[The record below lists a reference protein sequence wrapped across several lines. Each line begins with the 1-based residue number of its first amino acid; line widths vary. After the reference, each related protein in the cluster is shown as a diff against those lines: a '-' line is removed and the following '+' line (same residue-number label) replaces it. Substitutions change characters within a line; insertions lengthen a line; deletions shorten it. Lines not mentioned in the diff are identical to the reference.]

1 MMSMLMLICG
11 NVMADDVVIDFNTMD
26 MPVSY
31 GADKDNGIE
40 ACNDGDILEAKS
52 FEVGGVTV
60 IISPKDPDNKK
71 KSENRFWKTN
81 DGPQLRCYS
90 GTITVKST
98 STMKSIIFDAPSK
111 FNLTADKGAMDGKTW
126 GGEATEVVFTVGDNS
141 QINKITVSANAV
153 DITPD
158 DPNKEGSVN
167 NPYTVAGAFAVLA
180 TMDVNV
186 KSEEVYVKGKISKID
201 DVNTGDYGNATYYIS
216 DNGAEEGQLEVF
228 RGFYLENKK
237 FTAADQIKVG
247 DEVIVCGI
255 LVNYRSSKAA
265 ETDPATPEI
274 TQPNYIYSLNGKTKA
289 EGGDT
294 PQPQDIEQVNVAKA
308 LEIINALEDGKT
320 TSVQYDVKGFVIS
333 IEEISEKNDAK
344 PNGYGNATFVIADSK
359 TATEGVKVFRAKG
372 FENQLIDD
380 PDIFSVGDEVVVRGK
395 LQKYVKDGVTTPEIS
410 SCYLMSVNGEGSSI
424 SSLTIDMEN
433 APVYNLNGQRVVK
446 AQKGLY
452 IIGGK
457 KVMVK

>member
-1 MMSMLMLICG
+1 M
-11 NVMADDVVIDFNTMD
+11 
-26 MPVSY
+26 
-31 GADKDNGIE
+31 
-40 ACNDGDILEAKS
+40 
-52 FEVGGVTV
+52 
-60 IISPKDPDNKK
+60 
-71 KSENRFWKTN
+71 
-81 DGPQLRCYS
+81 
-90 GTITVKST
+90 
-98 STMKSIIFDAPSK
+98 
-111 FNLTADKGAMDGKTW
+111 
-126 GGEATEVVFTVGDNS
+126 
-141 QINKITVSANAV
+141 
-153 DITPD
+153 
-158 DPNKEGSVN
+158 
-167 NPYTVAGAFAVLA
+167 
-180 TMDVNV
+180 
-186 KSEEVYVKGKISKID
+186 
-201 DVNTGDYGNATYYIS
+201 
-216 DNGAEEGQLEVF
+216 F

>member
-1 MMSMLMLICG
+1 
-11 NVMADDVVIDFNTMD
+11 
-26 MPVSY
+26 
-31 GADKDNGIE
+31 
-40 ACNDGDILEAKS
+40 
-52 FEVGGVTV
+52 
-60 IISPKDPDNKK
+60 
-71 KSENRFWKTN
+71 
-81 DGPQLRCYS
+81 
-90 GTITVKST
+90 
-98 STMKSIIFDAPSK
+98 
-111 FNLTADKGAMDGKTW
+111 
-126 GGEATEVVFTVGDNS
+126 
-141 QINKITVSANAV
+141 
-153 DITPD
+153 
-158 DPNKEGSVN
+158 
-167 NPYTVAGAFAVLA
+167 
-180 TMDVNV
+180 
-186 KSEEVYVKGKISKID
+186 
-201 DVNTGDYGNATYYIS
+201 
-216 DNGAEEGQLEVF
+216 
-228 RGFYLENKK
+228 
-237 FTAADQIKVG
+237 
-247 DEVIVCGI
+247 
-255 LVNYRSSKAA
+255 
-265 ETDPATPEI
+265 
-274 TQPNYIYSLNGKTKA
+274 
-289 EGGDT
+289 
-294 PQPQDIEQVNVAKA
+294 VNVAKA